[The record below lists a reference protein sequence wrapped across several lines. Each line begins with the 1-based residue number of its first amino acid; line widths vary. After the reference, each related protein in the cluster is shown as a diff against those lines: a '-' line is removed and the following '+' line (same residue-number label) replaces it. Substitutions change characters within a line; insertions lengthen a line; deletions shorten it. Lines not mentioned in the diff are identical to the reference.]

1 MRGFNTQPPEGGWRL
16 PLRRRI
22 AQIVSTHSRLKAAGY
37 AMDLD
42 VLSTYRFN
50 TQPPEGGWAIMSIPS
65 ALIVT
70 VSTHSRLKAAG
81 RTVSWQSICAT
92 CFNTQPPEGGWD
104 LRHKQVRADN

>member
-1 MRGFNTQPPEGGWRL
+1 
-16 PLRRRI
+16 
-22 AQIVSTHSRLKAAGY
+22 
-37 AMDLD
+37 MDLD

-92 CFNTQPPEGGWD
+92 CFNTQPPEGGWQHMT
-104 LRHKQVRADN
+104 LHHQSRQAFQHTAA